1 MLVVRDEK
9 VHKRVVEFSEE
20 GVMKALEDEVRAKL
34 NLSNGANVQV
44 TIDVSSHGLL
54 RGATVEVTE
63 KL

>member
-9 VHKRVVEFSEE
+9 VHKRVVEFSED
-20 GVMKALEDEVRAKL
+20 ALMQVLENEVRAKL
-34 NLSNGANVQV
+34 SLSNAANVQV

>member
-44 TIDVSSHGLL
+44 TIDVSSSGLL

>member
-9 VHKRVVEFSEE
+9 VHKRVVEFSED
-20 GVMKALEDEVRAKL
+20 ALMQVLENEVRSKL